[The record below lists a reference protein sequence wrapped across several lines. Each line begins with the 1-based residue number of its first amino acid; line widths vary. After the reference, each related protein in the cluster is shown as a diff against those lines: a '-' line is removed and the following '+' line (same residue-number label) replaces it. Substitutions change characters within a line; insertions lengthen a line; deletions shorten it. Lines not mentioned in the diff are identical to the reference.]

1 MPPRVL
7 AGRSLWSITILF
19 PVLSSALFAQTG
31 SIVGKVTDA
40 ATQRPLPDVR
50 LAVAGTT
57 LSVVTNAQGDY
68 RFVNVRPGLTTVNA
82 FHLGYKAVGDT
93 VRLVGGQTDTLNF
106 RLSPSLVT
114 LSELVITG
122 TAGNQERRAQSAQVA
137 SISAAQLMKEAPV
150 SNVGQLLQS
159 RIPSVAVSTNS
170 GVIGTAKT
178 IRIRGASSIN
188 LSNQPLLYVDGV
200 RINEGHLA
208 GNVQG
213 QAYDRMNDLNPDEIE
228 SIEVVKG
235 PAAAT
240 LYGADASAGVIQI
253 ITKKGRPGANRFVQN
268 VRLEAGRTNQDY
280 WPDDNYG
287 NCTAALVAPDSPNP
301 LCRGQAVGTLVHDNP
316 LRRADVF
323 RTGTDFTLGW
333 NATGGGQNYGYN
345 LSFGREGAGG
355 TLPNSG
361 LDKLNARS
369 NFNFIPDPRLTIDA
383 GVGLVRNRTQ
393 LPNLDNSVTG
403 WVAGGML
410 GSPLTRTDRPENSND
425 GWFGYNRQ
433 YNAISSVNNQLR
445 THRVMPSLTANY
457 GPFSWF
463 TNRVV
468 LGADVATDRQNEYYP
483 KNDSSWYTPALQ
495 NAGQMTQA
503 ARTAERYTLDYLGNV
518 RRTFGKQNQW
528 EGNLSVGL
536 QAVSTKNT
544 TTNSQGVGFV
554 TNSNNTITSAATTT
568 GGSQFTEQKQY
579 GYLGQLQVGFNNR
592 AFLQVAL
599 RVDKNSAFG
608 ESAPA
613 FVLPKVGATWTL
625 SEEPFFE
632 GLTKYVNTLRV
643 RASWGTTGRSPA
655 PGAALTTLIAAPYNI
670 TGTTVAGANPGNPGN
685 SDLRPERGTEF
696 ETGFDASFWKDR
708 VTTEFT
714 FFNKKTTDLIIA
726 KPIPP
731 SLGFNT
737 NPLANI
743 GEVINRGME
752 LGVNVTAVQ
761 LTNFAWDVRAGVNT
775 LHNELTDL
783 GGVAPFSLSGRT
795 RAMKGQ
801 QIGVYV
807 SKKILSIDDATGV
820 VTVSDT
826 LTPIGNL
833 YPTLEWNL
841 TNGVTLMKNVRIT
854 GSLDAKRDF
863 VVDNLRDWYTETL
876 LIHSRRRLDPTALS
890 RHERLRRYG
899 NDATGKPA
907 FVTKAGLS
915 ATTSDVYE
923 AFIQPGDFVRFR
935 ELSASFTV
943 PQKLVRTLG
952 ERVQNASV
960 TFAMQNLKLWT
971 DYEGPDPE
979 VIAQNGNFDRQD
991 FFSLPQPKRALLRV
1005 NFTF

>member
-1 MPPRVL
+1 
-7 AGRSLWSITILF
+7 
-19 PVLSSALFAQTG
+19 
-31 SIVGKVTDA
+31 
-40 ATQRPLPDVR
+40 
-50 LAVAGTT
+50 
-57 LSVVTNAQGDY
+57 
-68 RFVNVRPGLTTVNA
+68 
-82 FHLGYKAVGDT
+82 
-93 VRLVGGQTDTLNF
+93 
-106 RLSPSLVT
+106 
-114 LSELVITG
+114 
-122 TAGNQERRAQSAQVA
+122 
-137 SISAAQLMKEAPV
+137 
-150 SNVGQLLQS
+150 
-159 RIPSVAVSTNS
+159 
-170 GVIGTAKT
+170 
-178 IRIRGASSIN
+178 
-188 LSNQPLLYVDGV
+188 
-200 RINEGHLA
+200 
-208 GNVQG
+208 
-213 QAYDRMNDLNPDEIE
+213 
-228 SIEVVKG
+228 
-235 PAAAT
+235 
-240 LYGADASAGVIQI
+240 
-253 ITKKGRPGANRFVQN
+253 
-268 VRLEAGRTNQDY
+268 
-280 WPDDNYG
+280 
-287 NCTAALVAPDSPNP
+287 
-301 LCRGQAVGTLVHDNP
+301 
-316 LRRADVF
+316 
-323 RTGTDFTLGW
+323 
-333 NATGGGQNYGYN
+333 
-345 LSFGREGAGG
+345 
-355 TLPNSG
+355 
-361 LDKLNARS
+361 
-369 NFNFIPDPRLTIDA
+369 
-383 GVGLVRNRTQ
+383 
-393 LPNLDNSVTG
+393 
-403 WVAGGML
+403 
-410 GSPLTRTDRPENSND
+410 
-425 GWFGYNRQ
+425 
-433 YNAISSVNNQLR
+433 
-445 THRVMPSLTANY
+445 
-457 GPFSWF
+457 
-463 TNRVV
+463 
-468 LGADVATDRQNEYYP
+468 
-483 KNDSSWYTPALQ
+483 
-495 NAGQMTQA
+495 
-503 ARTAERYTLDYLGNV
+503 
-518 RRTFGKQNQW
+518 
-528 EGNLSVGL
+528 VGL
-536 QAVSTKNT
+536 QAVSTKNS
-544 TTNSQGVGFV
+544 TTNAQGVGFV

-579 GYLGQLQVGFNNR
+579 GYLSQLQVGFNNR
-592 AFLQVAL
+592 AFLQVAV

-613 FVLPKVGATWTL
+613 FVLPKVGATWTI

-632 GLTKYVNTLRV
+632 SLTKYVNTLRL

-685 SDLRPERGTEF
+685 ADLRPERGTEF
-696 ETGFDASFWKDR
+696 ETGFDASFWSDR
-708 VTTEFT
+708 VTAEFT
-714 FFNKKTTDLIIA
+714 FFNKQTTDLIIA